1 MSEFR
6 SMYEGMISAES
17 YRSFYVKTYLRMA
30 LGLVVTAAVA
40 FFGFVNLVNG
50 GFIWNLIGGWGSMV
64 LLLAQLGIAI
74 FFSARLTHMSKTT
87 AIVCFYLYSALT
99 GVTLSVLPLVF
110 DIATI
115 FMALSFCAILFVN
128 LCVIGMTTKID
139 ISRFSGI
146 MVAGLMTLA
155 IVGVVS
161 IFVHNALFN
170 NIYNYLVVIL
180 FVFITAWDAQ
190 NLKRFYVASTADT
203 RMITNFS
210 TYAAFG
216 LYLDFINL
224 FLRILAIFGN
234 HNDN

>member
-6 SMYEGMISAES
+6 SMYEGAISAES

-30 LGLVVTAAVA
+30 LGLALTAIVA

-50 GFIWNLIGGWGSMV
+50 GFIWTLLTGFGPMV
-64 LLLAQLGIAI
+64 LMLVQLGVAV
-74 FFSARLTHMSKTT
+74 FFSARLTSMSKTS
-87 AIVCFYLYSALT
+87 AMVCFYLYSALT

-115 FMALSFCAILFVN
+115 FMALGFCALLFIN

-146 MVAGLMTLA
+146 MVAGLMTLCV
-155 IVGVVS
+155 IGVIS
-161 IFVHNALFN
+161 LFVNNALFN
-170 NIYNYLVVIL
+170 NIYNYLGVIL

-210 TYAAFG
+210 MYAAFG

-224 FLRILAIFGN
+224 FLRILSIFGR